1 MPRLGGVAS
10 WRHTFSIVAMKN
22 SCRRLAGHA
31 LLSLTIVALSIIGM
45 WFTPADA
52 AHAAPAA
59 ARGKATAESNDGNYL
74 DQLLHEINTRRSRT
88 RARPLAFAPA
98 DANRAVDQ
106 YLADLTPVMMSYG
119 ACFHGNYNPVPPSW
133 DYVAAAGHGGDALGE
148 VMACPDDSG
157 YWTAQHI
164 ADSWWQSPIHHQ
176 AIYSDRDANMVACG
190 TFGPKHGGQAFVTIA
205 CVTFRV

>member
-1 MPRLGGVAS
+1 MN
-10 WRHTFSIVAMKN
+10 FSYSRFTV
-22 SCRRLAGHA
+22 HA
-31 LLSLTIVALSIIGM
+31 LFSLIIVALSILGL
-45 WFTPADA
+45 PGASSDV
-52 AHAAPAA
+52 AHAEPAA
-59 ARGKATAESNDGNYL
+59 QKKGKPKSQAQDGDYL
-74 DQLLHEINTRRSRT
+74 AQLLQEINARRSRVG
-88 RARPLAFAPA
+88 AQPLAYAPS

-119 ACFHGNYNPVPPSW
+119 ACFHGDYNPVPPSW

-148 VMACPDDSG
+148 VLACPDDSG

-176 AIYSDRDANMVACG
+176 AIYSDRDANVVACG
-190 TFGPKHGGQAFVTIA
+190 TFGPQRGGQAFVTIA